1 MTAVSETARRR
12 LFALAVAAAFVAG
25 LGLRLVPLHWSPLP
39 ATLDGFQYADLAA
52 TARSSAP
59 LLGSEILSDELVFTA
74 LLAVLSAVV
83 GEAPLVVAQPMAAA
97 VGAVAPIAAGAL
109 AARTGRELDWPARRV
124 GLAATLAV
132 LGVAVE
138 GLYLRRTGVPDEEA
152 VGLLLVPLL
161 AIAVHRILVTGRA
174 RWAAVTGLF
183 AAAFPL
189 LHNLSTV
196 VALLTA
202 TGVLALGVGR
212 SPRRGVALA
221 GGLVTAFW
229 VYFFAYYG
237 FADRLGLGN
246 SYQTLLGDYL
256 GLFAAW
262 VVLFVAGVRWFRST
276 TDGVRRLLYLS
287 PVCLGVALV
296 AANAVRPIFP
306 GTVRSPPLVVALLS
320 LYLVPLGLAALALDR
335 IERAPAAGVAA
346 SVLLAPFAVVYYG
359 VTASMNPAFF
369 DAVMRV
375 QSFAHPAVFAF
386 AGLAVAALLDSGA
399 VDDARTRLSD
409 ARASENGVDRGRLRT
424 VVAVV
429 FVLCLLG
436 TVPLGYVE
444 LDTATYPSTTTRSEF
459 RAATFAATHT
469 RGAFAA
475 GDPVSRVAHYYHDD
489 AGASKAPTRAWLASG
504 GDPPSCPVVSRE
516 SWTRAGAH
524 LYPAAPETL
533 SDARHRQLLTRRN
546 LVYSSNGLDPIYVT
560 VPPGADDGAC

>member
-1 MTAVSETARRR
+1 MSEAARRR
-12 LFALAVAAAFVAG
+12 LFALTVAAAFLAG

-52 TARSSAP
+52 TVRSSAP
-59 LLGSEILSDELVFTA
+59 LLGSEILSDELVFTMS
-74 LLAVLSAVV
+74 LAALSAVV

-97 VGAVAPIAAGAL
+97 VGAATPLAAGAL
-109 AARTGRELDWPARRV
+109 AARTGWELGWPARRV
-124 GLAATLAV
+124 RLAAALAA
-132 LGVAVE
+132 LGIAVE

-152 VGLLLVPLL
+152 VGLLFVPLL
-161 AIAVHRILVTGRA
+161 ALAVHRTLVTGRA

-196 VALLTA
+196 AALLTA
-202 TGVLALGVGR
+202 TGVVALRVGR

-221 GGLVTAFW
+221 AGLVIAFW
-229 VYFFAYYG
+229 AYFFAYYG
-237 FADRLGLGN
+237 FADRLGLDN
-246 SYQTLLGDYL
+246 TYQTLLGDYP

-276 TDGVRRLLYLS
+276 TDGVRRLAYLS
-287 PVCLGVALV
+287 PVCLGVAL
-296 AANAVRPIFP
+296 AAVNAVHPVFP
-306 GTVRSPPLVVALLS
+306 GTVLSPPLVVALLS
-320 LYLVPLGLAALALDR
+320 IYLVPVWLAALTLDR
-335 IERAPAAGVAA
+335 IERAPTAGVAA
-346 SVLLAPFAVVYYG
+346 SVLLAPFALVYYG

-369 DAVMRV
+369 GAVIRV

-386 AGLAVAALLDSGA
+386 AGLAVAVFLDSGA
-399 VDDARTRLSD
+399 LADARTRLSD
-409 ARASENGVDRGRLRT
+409 ARASESDGGVDRGRLRT

-459 RAATFAATHT
+459 QAATFAATHT
-469 RGAFAA
+469 RGAFAT

-489 AGASKAPTRAWLASG
+489 AGASKAPTRAWLASD
-504 GDPPSCPVVSRE
+504 GDPPSCPVVSRA

-533 SDARHRQLLTRRN
+533 SEARHRALLMRHN
-546 LVYSSNGLDPIYVT
+546 LIYSSNGLDPVYVT
-560 VPPGADDGAC
+560 VPPGDDDDAC